1 VEIFREDGVKPERI
15 AKNALEIAKR
25 RQFNLLIVDT
35 AGRMQMNDELI
46 KEIRRIEEAVESDE
60 VLLVA
65 DAMTGQSAVEIA
77 RSFDEA
83 LNLSGIILSKFDSDA
98 RGGATLLFKSVAGK
112 PVKFI
117 GVGEKPEELEPFH
130 PDRIASRILGMGDI
144 VSLVE
149 KARKY
154 DRYVND
160 RTSAGE
166 NSQVRI
172 YPGGLSGAVFQD
184 EENGRNEIDAR
195 NDARYGRTHR

>member
-1 VEIFREDGVKPERI
+1 
-15 AKNALEIAKR
+15 
-25 RQFNLLIVDT
+25 
-35 AGRMQMNDELI
+35 MQMNDELI

-117 GVGEKPEELEPFH
+117 GVGEKPEELKPFH

-154 DRYVND
+154 DRYVNG

-172 YPGGLSGAVFQD
+172 YLGGLSGAVFQD